1 MNVSYQG
8 KTWHKLYVVK
18 FLSLDSMTDDQL
30 KTIFHRGHVVW
41 TSRTSWAAYPRL
53 EPKSNFDSFE
63 VAENLYNINAMERW
77 ISTMETSTIAAKNV
91 VALVLQKWL
100 GAGFVLGQR
109 CSWDKTSKVW
119 QWDQWGCVQIGDLY
133 RKWET
138 SEYAKLCIPKLR
150 PRTDNNER
158 RNSDKNK

>member
-63 VAENLYNINAMERW
+63 VAENLYNINAMERLDLHHGNEYYC
-77 ISTMETSTIAAKNV
+77 SKECRCTCTAE
-91 VALVLQKWL
+91 VA
-100 GAGFVLGQR
+100 R
-109 CSWDKTSKVW
+109 CWFRS
-119 QWDQWGCVQIGDLY
+119 
-133 RKWET
+133 
-138 SEYAKLCIPKLR
+138 
-150 PRTDNNER
+150 RTTLLMG
-158 RNSDKNK
+158 